1 MVRTFKPVVTP
12 ETNVTKVSG
21 TTQTARDWSLDFK
34 KLTDGIDITDRAA
47 RDMGKIDIAGFDV
60 SLPAGT
66 NNIGDVDVISR
77 AMAARN
83 IPSGATIYIL
93 DLYASTGE
101 IMRTIP
107 TGKTFY
113 ICYAS
118 CSHDGTN
125 YGQVMVRDT
134 ADAGVATLAMQHSS
148 TDIRI
153 VGGDITPAYEVP
165 AGYDIYGRGHAL
177 VIGYEV

>member
-1 MVRTFKPVVTP
+1 MGIRIFK
-12 ETNVTKVSG
+12 TKVDVKS
-21 TTQTARDWSLDFK
+21 QPSNV
-34 KLTDGIDITDRAA
+34 
-47 RDMGKIDIAGFDV
+47 IAGMT

-66 NNIGDVDVISR
+66 NNIGDVDLASPIPAGTNNIGDVDVLTT

-83 IPSGATIYIL
+83 VPSGATIYIL

-113 ICYAS
+113 VCYAS

-125 YGQVMVRDT
+125 YGQGMVRDT